1 MNPIEKYF
9 NAEKYES
16 VLFVLVGV
24 VAIVIATYFFVKVK
38 QPFYRGMAYPLIAIA
53 LIQIIV
59 GSTVYFRSP
68 KDIVKV
74 NELVQTNSVKIQTD
88 EIPRMEVVMK
98 NFEIYRWVEI
108 VLLVIGLIMFF
119 SFLPMTFLKGIG
131 LGLFVQA
138 GFMLLL
144 DFFAESRGEIYL
156 EYLRALI
163 YM

>member
-1 MNPIEKYF
+1 MYPIEKYF

-16 VLFVLVGV
+16 VLFVLVGFA
-24 VAIVIATYFFVKVK
+24 AIVLATYFFVKVK

-68 KDIVKV
+68 KDIAKV
-74 NELVQTNSVKIQTD
+74 NEIVLTDKTKIQTE

-119 SFLPMTFLKGIG
+119 SFLPMTFWRGVG
-131 LGLFVQA
+131 LGLFIQA

-144 DFFAESRGEIYL
+144 DFFAERRGEIYL
-156 EYLRALI
+156 EYLRTLI
-163 YM
+163 